1 MSSPSTEPL
10 KLAYLLTNR
19 QGQAYMETSL
29 DTVRLPAQSDV
40 SDFRDAVKA
49 KNADILTG
57 ISPSQLKVY
66 KNMAAFNEGKEPLG
80 PLSLLDSSF
89 GKDKENALIVVVPPP
104 SGKRRICC
112 FGSAQSYAECSLSHG
127 C

>member
-1 MSSPSTEPL
+1 MSSPPTGL

-19 QGQAYMETSL
+19 QGQAYKEASV

-40 SDFRDAVKA
+40 SDFRKAVKA
-49 KNADILTG
+49 ENPNKLGTVDSSN
-57 ISPSQLKVY
+57 LKVY
-66 KNMAAFNEGKEPLG
+66 KNKAAFDAGEEPLDF
-80 PLSLLDSSF
+80 LFLLDSSF
-89 GKDKENALIVVVPPP
+89 GKDKENALIVLVPSPT
-104 SGKRRICC
+104 GKRRICC